1 MGCFQKLQK
10 KSTQKFLKNVD
21 HGNWN
26 LETVSF
32 QVNQLNLRVL
42 ICCNLVHAVQALKDI
57 ASTLGK
63 RNWNFS
69 ADPCSGKEGWADQNP
84 DKGFENAV
92 TCNCAYAGGTVC
104 HVVSMYIH
112 KLLFLSLTHTED

>member
-1 MGCFQKLQK
+1 MLLHHLPFLSLAALAFI
-10 KSTQKFLKNVD
+10 STVAFGATLPYDEV
-21 HGNWN
+21 
-26 LETVSF
+26 
-32 QVNQLNLRVL
+32 R
-42 ICCNLVHAVQALKDI
+42 ALKDI
-57 ASTLGK
+57 ANTLGK

-92 TCNCAYAGGTVC
+92 TCNCTYAGGTVC

-112 KLLFLSLTHTED
+112 KRLSLSLSLSLSH